1 VIARRIFSGL
11 LALPLVFIGARG
23 AAADFSFNPPGKL
36 VAGSG
41 TGRVDT
47 KVYAPGMRFP
57 IEKAP
62 AYANS
67 QVWGVGGSA
76 GPAGSQC
83 DIENFSYPWSDN
95 YCETRSWSMPLCPSG
110 TGHQGQ
116 DVRAASC
123 DKNVHSCVAT
133 VDGKITS
140 IGTYSVYLT
149 GNDGTI
155 YRYLHMGNVAVTT
168 GMAVTKGELM
178 GKVSN
183 EFGGTPTSVHLHFD
197 LKQNVAGLGSV
208 FVPPY
213 MSLVKAYEA
222 LVGPTVPAL
231 DAKFIGQGSD
241 AQADPDGLGF
251 YRVCAGQKVHF
262 WFELENTGSAAWT
275 DVSGSVFGQSV
286 RLGVPGD
293 GIDPFTGTS
302 RISLNENLNTDVH
315 SVNASSPGADCNDK
329 SGCRRTVFT
338 KGYGIEGTAPS
349 SLGVHET
356 RWQLVDETRAWFGP
370 EMYLSFNVVDCQED
384 AGNVGV
390 GGGSG
395 SGGSAANTGSSP
407 GVGGGTQ
414 KTTLVGDD
422 DVEGGC
428 ACRQD
433 TRSDND
439 DTPSAL
445 AALAL
450 GVAAAAARRR
460 RR

>member
-1 VIARRIFSGL
+1 
-11 LALPLVFIGARG
+11 LALPIGL
-23 AAADFSFNPPGKL
+23 AAAPAVGADFSYNPPGKL

-83 DIENFSYPWSDN
+83 DLKNFSYPWSDN
-95 YCETRSWSMPLCPSG
+95 YCETRSWTMPLCPSG

-116 DVRAASC
+116 DIRAASC
-123 DKNVHSCVAT
+123 EKNVHSCVAT

-149 GNDGTI
+149 GNDGTV
-155 YRYLHMGNVAVTT
+155 YRYLHMGNVAVST
-168 GMAVTKGELM
+168 GMAVTKGQLM

-231 DAKFIGQGSD
+231 DAKFIAQGSD
-241 AQADPDGLGF
+241 AEADPDGLAF
-251 YRVCAGQKVHF
+251 YRVCAGEKVHF
-262 WFELENTGSAAWT
+262 WFELENTGAAPWT
-275 DVSGSVFGQSV
+275 DVSGSEFGQSV

-293 GIDPFTGTS
+293 KTDPFTMTS
-302 RISLNENLNTDVH
+302 RVSLNENLNTNVH
-315 SVNASSPGADCNDK
+315 SASSVSPGADCNDK

-349 SLGVHET
+349 SPGVYET
-356 RWQLVDETRAWFGP
+356 RWQLVDEMRAWFGP
-370 EMYLSFNVVDCQED
+370 EMYLSFNVVECAAD
-384 AGNVGV
+384 AGTAGEGGGSASGGSGASAGSGSSSGV
-390 GGGSG
+390 GGGK
-395 SGGSAANTGSSP
+395 
-407 GVGGGTQ
+407 Q
-414 KTTLVGDD
+414 QTTLVGDD
-422 DVEGGC
+422 DVSGGC
-428 ACRQD
+428 ACRAD
-433 TRSDND
+433 TRSDGAS
-439 DTPSAL
+439 SAF
-445 AALAL
+445 AAFVL
-450 GVAAAAARRR
+450 GLLAAARRR